1 MMEDFRYKYKL
12 LVLSGTPGWGR
23 GLLLVQQWMN
33 CPALISYQVFKI
45 SSKWDLL
52 ELLELIVM

>member
-12 LVLSGTPGWGR
+12 FVLSGTPGWGR

-33 CPALISYQVFKI
+33 CPALTSYQIF
-45 SSKWDLL
+45 KWDLL

>member
-12 LVLSGTPGWGR
+12 FVLSGTPEWGR

-33 CPALISYQVFKI
+33 CLALISYQVFKI